1 MYVELSLPVDTEKQ
15 KCDLQSRGEFTG
27 NSLNALGP

>member
-15 KCDLQSRGEFTG
+15 KLDLQSRAELIG
-27 NSLNALGP
+27 NSLNALGA